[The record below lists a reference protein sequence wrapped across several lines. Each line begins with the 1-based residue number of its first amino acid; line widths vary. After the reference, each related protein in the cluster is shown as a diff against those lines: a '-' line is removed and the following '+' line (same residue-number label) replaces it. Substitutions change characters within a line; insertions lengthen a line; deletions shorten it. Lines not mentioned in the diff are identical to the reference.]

1 MLGVFQASSNSMR
14 TLILGRR
21 QGSTISVI
29 LLERVGT
36 VGQTGNIVDVK
47 RGYARNFLIPRKLAG
62 ECSCFINFVTTMN
75 IDNLL
80 FRYYFLFVAYATT
93 ENKTKFAN
101 IIQNSASAKPETA
114 SA

>member
-1 MLGVFQASSNSMR
+1 MR

-47 RGYARNFLIPRKLAG
+47 RGYARNFLIPRKLA
-62 ECSCFINFVTTMN
+62 
-75 IDNLL
+75 
-80 FRYYFLFVAYATT
+80 AYATT